1 MKAKS
6 PPQAGEKIINRWRWQ
21 DWPEILIPNMSGM
34 KKTVRFG
41 LPMRLWGVIAGL
53 AAMEVK
59 GVYGMSGGMVD
70 GITELLKKK
79 NLAKG
84 VRVEVGEKEAAIDL
98 SIIVEYGSKVP
109 EVAVAVQEN
118 VKRAIESMTG
128 LTVVEVNV
136 HIQGVE
142 FQQEEPQPEEKQVK

>member
-1 MKAKS
+1 MAREFH
-6 PPQAGEKIINRWRWQ
+6 PEHEWDEKNGSIRIAN
-21 DWPEILIPNMSGM
+21 E
-34 KKTVRFG
+34 VV
-41 LPMRLWGVIAGL
+41 GVIAGL

-79 NLAKG
+79 NLSKG

-98 SIIVEYGSKVP
+98 SIIVEYGSKIP

-142 FQQEEPQPEEKQVK
+142 FKQEEQPPEEKRVK

>member
-1 MKAKS
+1 MARDFNLEHEWD
-6 PPQAGEKIINRWRWQ
+6 EKNGSIRIAN
-21 DWPEILIPNMSGM
+21 E
-34 KKTVRFG
+34 VV
-41 LPMRLWGVIAGL
+41 GVIAGL

-59 GVYGMSGGMVD
+59 GVYGMGGGMVD

-98 SIIVEYGSKVP
+98 SIIVEYGSKIP

-142 FQQEEPQPEEKQVK
+142 FRQEEPPPEEKRVK